1 MFSEDQIKTHM
12 KDIFEGINHI
22 HNCGFLHR
30 DIKPENLML
39 VGNDFKLVD
48 FGTVKNVAWEK
59 EKLEKKEI

>member
-1 MFSEDQIKTHM
+1 M

-39 VGNDFKLVD
+39 VGNEFKLVD
-48 FGTVKNVAWEK
+48 FGTVKNLTKER
-59 EKLEKKEI
+59 EKLE